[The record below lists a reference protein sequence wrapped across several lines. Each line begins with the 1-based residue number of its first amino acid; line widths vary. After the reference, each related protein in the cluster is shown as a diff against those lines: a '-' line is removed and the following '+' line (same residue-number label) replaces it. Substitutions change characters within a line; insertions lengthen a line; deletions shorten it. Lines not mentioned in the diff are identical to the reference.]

1 MYERKVS
8 YSYRFKDIAYS
19 GVHGSLSSNSR
30 TTSAWVL
37 RLFGM
42 DFQDGAGV
50 KVWVNPVNPS
60 ESTLDPR
67 ARFGWLLWLI
77 AAGLWATAYFMAMA
91 G

>member
-8 YSYRFKDIAYS
+8 YSYRFKDVAYTA
-19 GVHGSLSSNSR
+19 VHGSFSSNAK
-30 TTSAWVL
+30 TTSRWVL

-60 ESTLDPR
+60 EATLDPR
-67 ARFGWLLWLI
+67 ARFGWLLWVMAL
-77 AAGLWATAYFMAMA
+77 GLWTVAYLLATL